1 MWTMFKRYGVQL
13 LLRAGVA
20 QAEITRVT
28 GVSERAIRRIRDEPP
43 VETTDDQAA
52 RQARA
57 IGRPS
62 KAEAFRPLVEKLL
75 EAEPELRSVEIL
87 RRARLDGYA
96 GGKSALYELV
106 ASVRPKAVRPMARFE
121 GLPGE
126 FTQHDFGEVRVRFLD
141 GSERRVQFFATRMK
155 YSRWVEVTLVDDQGV
170 ETLVRG
176 LVDHFAAIG
185 GVPLCAVFDR
195 PKTVALKWRKDG
207 VVTEWNPVL
216 GAVLLELGVAPEACW
231 PYRANQKGAVE
242 NLVGWVKGSFFKQRR
257 FLDMEDLRRQLREW
271 LDEVNTVRPSRA
283 TGVPPAARMTEEH
296 PRLRPL
302 KVEPSELALRVPVF
316 VGPTGVVLHDGH
328 VYSMPA
334 GAIGI
339 AGTLF
344 LHRDRVRIVAGRF
357 ESSHA
362 RLFEPGAKSI
372 LPEHRAEMVA
382 AVSGRRGK
390 LYLKRQQL
398 IEIGPPAHEYLTE
411 ITHRR
416 PRAWTGEIERLHD
429 LLQGHSPGAL
439 GRAFCH
445 AIDQGTFGAEYVA
458 HYLETLP
465 RNGDHA

>member
-20 QAEITRVT
+20 QAEITRFT

-62 KAEAFRPLVEKLL
+62 KAEAFRPLVGKLL

-126 FTQHDFGEVRVRFLD
+126 FTQHDFGEVRVRFLG

-170 ETLVRG
+170 ESLVRG

-195 PKTVALKWRKDG
+195 PKTVALK
-207 VVTEWNPVL
+207 
-216 GAVLLELGVAPEACW
+216 
-231 PYRANQKGAVE
+231 
-242 NLVGWVKGSFFKQRR
+242 
-257 FLDMEDLRRQLREW
+257 
-271 LDEVNTVRPSRA
+271 
-283 TGVPPAARMTEEH
+283 
-296 PRLRPL
+296 
-302 KVEPSELALRVPVF
+302 
-316 VGPTGVVLHDGH
+316 
-328 VYSMPA
+328 
-334 GAIGI
+334 
-339 AGTLF
+339 
-344 LHRDRVRIVAGRF
+344 
-357 ESSHA
+357 
-362 RLFEPGAKSI
+362 
-372 LPEHRAEMVA
+372 
-382 AVSGRRGK
+382 
-390 LYLKRQQL
+390 
-398 IEIGPPAHEYLTE
+398 
-411 ITHRR
+411 
-416 PRAWTGEIERLHD
+416 
-429 LLQGHSPGAL
+429 
-439 GRAFCH
+439 
-445 AIDQGTFGAEYVA
+445 
-458 HYLETLP
+458 
-465 RNGDHA
+465 